1 MVILNFYT
9 QVPIK
14 VKRLRKDAVDL
25 KYAHPGDS
33 GMDVFAVAV
42 KRLNT
47 LKKPYEDDR
56 DKDADSYIIM
66 PGETVLACSGWAA
79 SIPLGTEL
87 QARPTSG
94 NGLKTKI
101 RIPNAPGTIDSKYR
115 GEIGIEL
122 ENIGTEPFVLKKGAK
137 VAQLVLCPVLEAVP
151 QEVDELDETTR
162 GADGYGS
169 TGSMIEE
176 KKDFR
181 FNNVD
186 GVVENTTTVLEKKE
200 HKCSSNCNGFCDG
213 GCH

>member
-14 VKRLRKDAVDL
+14 VKRLRKDARPL

-33 GMDVFAVAV
+33 GMDVYVVAL
-42 KRLNT
+42 KRVV
-47 LKKPYEDDR
+47 KKPNGDLKAEELSR
-56 DKDADSYIIM
+56 DIAVDEWVIQ

-79 SIPLGTEL
+79 AVPLGTEI
-87 QARPTSG
+87 QVRPTSG

-101 RIPNAPGTIDSKYR
+101 RIPNSPGTGDSPYR
-115 GEIGIEL
+115 GELGVEL
-122 ENIGTEPFVLKKGAK
+122 ENTGTKPFVLKRYAK
-137 VAQLVLCPVLEAVP
+137 IAQFVLAPVLEAIVN
-151 QEVDELDETTR
+151 EVDELDETTR

-176 KKDFR
+176 KK
-181 FNNVD
+181 
-186 GVVENTTTVLEKKE
+186 E
-200 HKCSSNCNGFCDG
+200 HKCSGNYDGFCDG

>member
-14 VKRLRKDAVDL
+14 VKRLRKNAVDL

-33 GMDVFAVAV
+33 GMDVFAAAL
-42 KRLNT
+42 KRLNDA
-47 LKKPYEDDR
+47 KKPYEDM
-56 DKDADSYIIM
+56 KDFVRGIDSWVIE
-66 PGETVLACSGWAA
+66 PGETVLACSGWAV

-122 ENIGTEPFVLKKGAK
+122 ENIGTGPFVLKKGAK

-176 KKDFR
+176 KK
-181 FNNVD
+181 
-186 GVVENTTTVLEKKE
+186 E

>member
-1 MVILNFYT
+1 M

-14 VKRLRKDAVDL
+14 VKRLREDAIEL

-33 GMDVFAVAV
+33 GMDVFAIAL
-42 KRLNT
+42 KRLNEN
-47 LKKPYEDDR
+47 KKPYEDN
-56 DKDADSYIIM
+56 KDFAKGVSSWVIM
-66 PGETVLACSGWAA
+66 PGETVLACTGWAS

-122 ENIGTEPFVLKKGAK
+122 ENIGTEPFVLKKYSK
-137 VAQLVLCPVLEAVP
+137 IAQLVLCPVLEAQP
-151 QEVDELDETTR
+151 LEVDELDETTR
-162 GADGYGS
+162 GANGYGS
-169 TGSMIEE
+169 TGSMVQE
-176 KKDFR
+176 KKSFSYNANGITEIRKATINPTD
-181 FNNVD
+181 
-186 GVVENTTTVLEKKE
+186 TPKAHT
-200 HKCSSNCNGFCDG
+200 CSGNCNGLCDG